1 MSHEQIV
8 QTAVFSLCQHHVLFC
23 TVNLHCCNQSLS
35 KNTCLFNF
43 RCRLDLRKYFNN
55 KLFPIYGSTVCLYEH
70 LWSQGSRVSAFLLYI
85 LCKSEGG
92 AKRTLLGY
100 FLSRSRSGFPHS
112 NFSLELSTSGEMYAL
127 RTASSGKEGGRESC
141 RWSKR
146 RGEREMEEEETE
158 RGERRENERRTRSRR
173 EEERCINYQ
182 TAALYSVLEYRST

>member
-8 QTAVFSLCQHHVLFC
+8 QTAVFSLCQYHVLFC

-55 KLFPIYGSTVCLYEH
+55 KLFPIYGSTACLYEH

-92 AKRTLLGY
+92 AKRILLGY
-100 FLSRSRSGFPHS
+100 FLSWSRSGFPHS
-112 NFSLELSTSGEMYAL
+112 NFSLELSTVPQGRCMPSVLPHWGRREGERAAAGV
-127 RTASSGKEGGRESC
+127 REGEKGRWRRRKQKEEKGGRM
-141 RWSKR
+141 
-146 RGEREMEEEETE
+146 RGGQEA
-158 RGERRENERRTRSRR
+158 GERRR
-173 EEERCINYQ
+173 EVYQ
-182 TAALYSVLEYRST
+182 LSDCCSIPR